1 MLRHVAENKRG
12 SNMGVQEQYSSMAK
26 GLTSERVQSKNIM
39 RRGNQAVVL
48 PHQRGFASMTNW
60 LSRTYRFTFDEALKR
75 DYNTAKAMLNDAFI
89 QGLLRNRI
97 LPTAKSQWKIK
108 ATGPGA
114 SEEIERFYESAL
126 KQIPL
131 WHDFRRN
138 LLQCVWHGRYG
149 IQFATDSMSHD
160 YRKFLYEGRPINTIS
175 HWLPHSGDKITFT
188 WDGIPAIRINPM
200 YVSDWKHK
208 YGATVLQPND
218 SRLAQEAVNYRWTEE
233 GPVMLLDNPEI
244 RRKFAIPVF
253 EVSDAPWD
261 EPDMAGGVRGI
272 GLRHY
277 AFWTWDQRQEVVG
290 WAMLHLE
297 DFGAGGY
304 TVIGYDGP
312 EALKRN
318 TAAFDNP
325 ETRVIHV
332 PMIPGNEERITDQVT
347 RLTPAGEGN
356 DAIFQWAESYFNAH
370 LTILFTGHPLNSQA
384 APTGMG
390 SDMANKSTDIL
401 KSIQKSDAEVV
412 DGTMTQE
419 VLPVIQKANN
429 HDETCQL
436 EFVSEIREA
445 DKESGMKAAKQ
456 HFDMGGK
463 VGKRYS
469 HMLSDVPEVEDGE
482 DFLQSPSFKQ
492 QEQQDALMA
501 QGIMPA
507 GQDGEEGGGQQQIPA
522 QPPPNRGA
530 SKALKERG
538 SQHGSKLAGTF
549 PAGQRVTLEQARQ
562 NLAAQGVPDEE
573 HLAALAWAVST
584 AAAIEH
590 DEADGVQYTR
600 GPGAWPADG
609 VVSYSTEGVDPASKW
624 EAIDAP
630 IKGGTRWR
638 NIETG
643 TITYVQPGAGR
654 NVQSLPGDKNKP
666 GQQIDKAQGGTED
679 VALLPGKGIATSG
692 VEEHVTMLA
701 QGSSKIAGEAGV
713 LDAVRHVDKRL
724 LKKQTVALAGRLGLG
739 VSSKTSKTEALA
751 YIEDTLRARSNKPA
765 GGTGAGESNSK
776 AMTSQPGEGETKGSP
791 PAVSNKLEYGDF
803 EKKYTEAFKKM
814 SKYKPGQI
822 GSDEAAEEMS
832 TLADENP
839 GHLEKLEASSPPRGG
854 EDTKPSKHHQMVDE
868 TLSKSKLNDETK
880 KKYGD
885 AAKSVHDKLPQN
897 AKDRLEKNLNGF
909 QFHESSESLKTWL
922 TNRSPELKSKIGEGK
937 VSGAFSKQSGKLHLD
952 GEGSIDGSSKT
963 HEEIYAHEY
972 AHAIDGPGHDL
983 SKHADWK
990 TAWQAEAGE
999 VSKYATKT
1007 PQEGFAEFGRIAYAS
1022 GLDNEQLKQKFPK
1035 MAEYWEKNQL
1045 LQESAGSTGK
1055 LEEAGTPQLQDVF
1068 SEPFDTEEAIGD
1080 KPLGTDGDRSTAEA
1094 TYNAG
1099 LSKSPIPTDDDE
1111 EEAQAVTPAGAAAV
1125 ASYEGDAAAR
1135 DHANRP
1141 REDGESLKGYL
1152 KRIGKAEHHEAL
1164 SMYARGQHRQ
1174 EKEIADYH
1182 NSAIKEAHEGLAR
1195 AQGTKVFNMTQ
1206 ARKDGDY
1213 TKIPGFDT
1221 VKDSVAS
1228 NHPGIFAG
1236 VDAGYGTSG
1245 EETGLAQ
1252 SHGAKLWDMLKDG
1265 KKPYRTIR
1273 EHEDK
1278 AIAEHHEAGWPSIK
1292 PEEPA
1297 ETDPRLAGE
1306 AAEPENADT
1315 SFDFGGNE
1323 ETQAAQEQPKEVGE
1337 PGTEHTL
1344 PALAGRSEI
1353 KAKFFES
1360 TKEGMVGVGYAG
1372 GDQAHTVMP
1381 KESAKH
1387 FVNDLSGKVDLPA
1400 DSGHPV
1406 VDALARGEG
1415 EHLGK
1420 GQDGVAFKVGDKVAK
1435 MSTTVPFQPFNPGHR
1450 TPEEAKQH
1458 IKKAVDVNNKLHE
1471 KGIPGLLKNE
1481 YVEHGDKAF
1490 AIRDHLE
1497 MPDKLTPEQL
1507 RSVRHTVDRM
1517 HEEGYVV
1524 GDQIQVG
1531 LKDGKPYLF
1540 DLGNAQKARDEQDY
1554 EDDSG
1559 HFERFAKSMGGE
1571 ALPLGRPAKARHESA
1586 VQAGKEHWT
1595 DRGKELP
1602 GYHARYTEEQR
1613 RGVEES
1619 ELARQEATGGFMQ
1632 QEKAGKWNEGHVA
1645 EMAGQSFTNDQGLT
1659 VDLRKED
1666 DGTYSIGSQ
1675 KGLTQAGAAKHLNSI
1690 GAEKAQS
1697 LFGDDVQA
1705 QGDIEKPKEKLQWQ
1719 EPTKRKDGPELP
1731 GMRDAFAPGMFGAA
1745 ANQAEE
1751 QPKEI
1756 HEQVA
1761 EHFGI
1766 PPEAAKDALSTS
1778 FSKLQERDKAAEAIP
1793 SNHDEAPYTD
1803 YEKHELGT
1811 MRAANWNSNPKEA
1824 YVDYL
1829 TEHNPAELVT
1839 SEPEDGIKKSET
1851 YGKYAEWAKAG
1862 HEPPPISTS
1871 KAAKEGSKVV
1881 SSNRRRLLAA
1891 QEAGVEKIKAW
1902 HSPENPHTGNPLKY
1916 GDIIE
1921 HAKSLGWEEPAAEQP
1936 GGAAPPRGGKE
1947 RVKLDEGKKAQAG
1960 EAYVNAYK
1968 GAAGDEFD
1976 DHFEQAKDIKHMSAA
1991 ELKEVAAKINYPI
2004 AGKTREAMA
2013 NELLRVALE
2022 KRGVNQRASM
2032 VRSDA
2037 KASKKSRHSLDDYQD
2052 KPTGKAAEKAELLKK
2067 AEALDIFGMKN
2078 KSTAEIQAAIDAK
2091 SPPRGGADGQ
2101 RLKRKA
2107 DTLE

>member
-1 MLRHVAENKRG
+1 
-12 SNMGVQEQYSSMAK
+12 MGVSDYSSMAK
-26 GLTSERVQSKNIM
+26 GLTNERVPAKNIM

-60 LSRTYRFTFDEALKR
+60 LSKTYRFTFDEALKR
-75 DYNTAKAMLNDAFI
+75 DYNTAKSMLNDAFI
-89 QGLLRNRI
+89 QGLLRNRT

-138 LLQCVWHGRYG
+138 ILQAVWHGRYG

-160 YRKFLYEGRPINTIS
+160 YRKFLYQGRPINTIS

-188 WDGIPAIRINPM
+188 WDGIPGIRINPM

-218 SRLAQEAVNYRWTEE
+218 SRLAQEAVSYRWTEE
-233 GPVMLLDNPEI
+233 GPVMLLDNPEV

-253 EVSDAPWD
+253 EVTDAPWD

-277 AFWTWDQRQEVVG
+277 AFWAWDQRQEVVG

-304 TVIGYDGP
+304 TVVGYDGA

-332 PMIPGNEERITDQVT
+332 PIIPGNDERITDMVT

-356 DAIFQWAESYFNAH
+356 DAIFQWAESYWNAH

-419 VLPVIQKANN
+419 VLPVIQRANN
-429 HDETCQL
+429 HDEACQL

-469 HMLSDVPEVEDGE
+469 HMISDVPEVEDGE
-482 DFLQSPSFKQ
+482 DYLQSPQFRQ

-507 GQDGEEGGGQQQIPA
+507 GQEGGEQQQIPA

-538 SQHGSKLAGTF
+538 SQFTSKLAGTF

-573 HLAALAWAVST
+573 HMAALTWAVST

-590 DEADGVQYTR
+590 DEPEGVQYTR

-624 EAIDAP
+624 EEIEAP
-630 IKGGTRWR
+630 IKGGTRWK

-666 GQQIDKAQGGTED
+666 GKQIEKAQGGTED

-701 QGSSKIAGEAGV
+701 QGGSKIAVEAGV

-751 YIEDTLRARSNKPA
+751 YIEDTLRSKAKGKPA
-765 GGTGAGESNSK
+765 GETGTGNTNSK
-776 AMTSQPGEGETKGSP
+776 AMTSLPGEGGTKGPS
-791 PAVSNKLEYGDF
+791 PAVS
-803 EKKYTEAFKKM
+803 
-814 SKYKPGQI
+814 
-822 GSDEAAEEMS
+822 
-832 TLADENP
+832 EN
-839 GHLEKLEASSPPRGG
+839 SPPRGG
-854 EDTKPSKHHQMVDE
+854 
-868 TLSKSKLNDETK
+868 
-880 KKYGD
+880 
-885 AAKSVHDKLPQN
+885 
-897 AKDRLEKNLNGF
+897 
-909 QFHESSESLKTWL
+909 
-922 TNRSPELKSKIGEGK
+922 
-937 VSGAFSKQSGKLHLD
+937 
-952 GEGSIDGSSKT
+952 
-963 HEEIYAHEY
+963 
-972 AHAIDGPGHDL
+972 
-983 SKHADWK
+983 
-990 TAWQAEAGE
+990 
-999 VSKYATKT
+999 
-1007 PQEGFAEFGRIAYAS
+1007 
-1022 GLDNEQLKQKFPK
+1022 
-1035 MAEYWEKNQL
+1035 
-1045 LQESAGSTGK
+1045 
-1055 LEEAGTPQLQDVF
+1055 
-1068 SEPFDTEEAIGD
+1068 
-1080 KPLGTDGDRSTAEA
+1080 DGDRSTAEA

-1099 LSKSPIPTDDDE
+1099 LSKSPIPTDDEE
-1111 EEAQAVTPAGAAAV
+1111 EEAQAVTPAGAAA
-1125 ASYEGDAAAR
+1125 AATYEGDAAAR
-1135 DHANRP
+1135 DHAQRP

-1152 KRIGKAEHHEAL
+1152 KRIGKHEHHEAL
-1164 SMYARGQHRQ
+1164 STYARGKHRQ
-1174 EKEIADYH
+1174 EKETVDYH

-1213 TKIPGFDT
+1213 TTIPGFDT
-1221 VKDSVAS
+1221 VAASVAA
-1228 NHPGIFAG
+1228 NHPGIFEG
-1236 VDAGYGTSG
+1236 VEAGYGTSG

-1252 SHGAKLWDMLKDG
+1252 GHGEKLWDMLKEG
-1265 KKPYRTIR
+1265 RKPYRTIR
-1273 EHEDK
+1273 EHEDE
-1278 AIAEHHEAGWPSIK
+1278 AVAEHHEAGWPSIE

-1315 SFDFGGNE
+1315 SFDFGGNSSE
-1323 ETQAAQEQPKEVGE
+1323 ATEQPTEV
-1337 PGTEHTL
+1337 
-1344 PALAGRSEI
+1344 
-1353 KAKFFES
+1353 
-1360 TKEGMVGVGYAG
+1360 
-1372 GDQAHTVMP
+1372 
-1381 KESAKH
+1381 
-1387 FVNDLSGKVDLPA
+1387 
-1400 DSGHPV
+1400 DSG
-1406 VDALARGEG
+1406 
-1415 EHLGK
+1415 
-1420 GQDGVAFKVGDKVAK
+1420 
-1435 MSTTVPFQPFNPGHR
+1435 TV
-1450 TPEEAKQH
+1450 E
-1458 IKKAVDVNNKLHE
+1458 
-1471 KGIPGLLKNE
+1471 
-1481 YVEHGDKAF
+1481 
-1490 AIRDHLE
+1490 
-1497 MPDKLTPEQL
+1497 
-1507 RSVRHTVDRM
+1507 
-1517 HEEGYVV
+1517 
-1524 GDQIQVG
+1524 
-1531 LKDGKPYLF
+1531 
-1540 DLGNAQKARDEQDY
+1540 
-1554 EDDSG
+1554 
-1559 HFERFAKSMGGE
+1559 
-1571 ALPLGRPAKARHESA
+1571 PAKLPETE
-1586 VQAGKEHWT
+1586 QAKEQTGIHGET
-1595 DRGKELP
+1595 GNDSKE
-1602 GYHARYTEEQR
+1602 E
-1613 RGVEES
+1613 
-1619 ELARQEATGGFMQ
+1619 GFMQ
-1632 QEKAGKWNEGHVA
+1632 QEKAGKYDESHI
-1645 EMAGQSFTNDQGLT
+1645 EKMAGQSFTNDKGLT
-1659 VDLRKED
+1659 VDLRKEE

-1697 LFGDDVQA
+1697 LFGADVQA
-1705 QGDIEKPKEKLQWQ
+1705 QGETQKPKEKLQWQ
-1719 EPTKRKDGPELP
+1719 EPTKKKDGPELP

-1793 SNHDEAPYTD
+1793 SNHAEAPYTD

-1921 HAKSLGWEEPAAEQP
+1921 HAKSLGWEEPAAKQP
-1936 GGAAPPRGGKE
+1936 KE
-1947 RVKLDEGKKAQAG
+1947 
-1960 EAYVNAYK
+1960 
-1968 GAAGDEFD
+1968 
-1976 DHFEQAKDIKHMSAA
+1976 
-1991 ELKEVAAKINYPI
+1991 
-2004 AGKTREAMA
+2004 
-2013 NELLRVALE
+2013 
-2022 KRGVNQRASM
+2022 
-2032 VRSDA
+2032 
-2037 KASKKSRHSLDDYQD
+2037 
-2052 KPTGKAAEKAELLKK
+2052 
-2067 AEALDIFGMKN
+2067 
-2078 KSTAEIQAAIDAK
+2078 
-2091 SPPRGGADGQ
+2091 SPPRGGEEPKQEAEKLPPGVSRSAIPLGLATSAHRGTSFVPEKRGKQRQEDYINQMQSDYEHLQQYATTEEAKKQLEEEFTRYAGGYAGHYRNALQAASRTMSSMIAGPANFPVERNRKKMETERRRYDDLHGYRERALRAIRKKLAPETVAIMAGQDNAVELLQKKAADLQTKQDTMKQANAHIRKAVSYNRDTREATFNEGHSLESLKEKLSAIGLGEHAEKLIKPDFAG
-2101 RLKRKA
+2101 RIGFPEYELTNNNANLKRIKGRIESVSKMKA
-2107 DTLE
+2107 GPAVEKTYSGGVTVEESPDDARIRIKFPGKPERSKIEELKKNGFRWSPSASAWQRQLNNAGRYAVESVLKSMGHELQPQEAPEEDEDEIPDTIVNDSLDADDGEDK